1 MEKSPLK
8 RQPSKP
14 DAERY
19 TEKYDPKKL
28 TELIET
34 KDHVDI
40 LNWIREEK
48 LSLQSYADTDAKSTP
63 PTSTLMR
70 QILDEAENGDEI
82 IKEILDSYVT
92 KTPVGSKSISTNS
105 FNIKV
110 DFSGIISEYEN
121 GKQESVLN
129 DLVHFWLRYKSEPWD
144 KIKALIMNG
153 VEMCTST
160 KTKKKK
166 KSSPEI
172 ILGIHIVNY
181 IIDQGKDNCV

>member
-1 MEKSPLK
+1 MKKTLK

-19 TEKYDPKKL
+19 KEKYNPTEL
-28 TELIET
+28 TELIKT

-40 LNWIREEK
+40 LKWIRNEK
-48 LSLQSYADTDAKSTP
+48 LSLQSYAEADTDTKSIP
-63 PTSTLMR
+63 PKSTLMR

-82 IKEILDSYVT
+82 IKEILDSFVT
-92 KTPVGSKSISTNS
+92 KTPVGSKSISANS

-110 DFSGIISEYEN
+110 DFSGIISVYDN

-129 DLVHFWLRYKSEPWD
+129 DLVKLWLSYKSEPWD
-144 KIKALIMNG
+144 KIKHLIMNG
-153 VEMCTST
+153 VEMC
-160 KTKKKK
+160 KQTKKRKK
-166 KSSPEI
+166 KSSPQI

-181 IIDQGKDNCV
+181 TIFHML

>member
-1 MEKSPLK
+1 MKKTLK

-19 TEKYDPKKL
+19 KEKYNPTEL
-28 TELIET
+28 TELIKT

-40 LNWIREEK
+40 LKWIRNEK
-48 LSLQSYADTDAKSTP
+48 LSLQSYAEADTDTKSIP
-63 PTSTLMR
+63 PKSTLMR

-82 IKEILDSYVT
+82 IKEILDSFVT
-92 KTPVGSKSISTNS
+92 KTPVGSKSISANS

-110 DFSGIISEYEN
+110 DFSGIISVYDN

-129 DLVHFWLRYKSEPWD
+129 DLVKVWLSYKSEPWD
-144 KIKALIMNG
+144 KIKHLIMNG
-153 VEMCTST
+153 VEMC
-160 KTKKKK
+160 KQTKKRKK
-166 KSSPEI
+166 KSSPQI

-181 IIDQGKDNCV
+181 TIFHML